1 MRQSLNMKLRTVK
14 FILPT
19 VAFALPGLAY
29 AAQTFG
35 GIIITLQD
43 WVKALVPLA
52 IGVAVIVFIWG
63 MIVFIGNSGSE
74 EKRAEGRQRMIWGV
88 IALFAIVSVWGLVG
102 FVRESILGPGSEN
115 PNVPKSPGLPKAS

>member
-1 MRQSLNMKLRTVK
+1 MKLRTVK

-29 AAQTFG
+29 ARTFG
-35 GIIITLQD
+35 DIIDSLKIWLGN
-43 WVKALVPLA
+43 LVPLA

-74 EKRAEGRQRMIWGV
+74 EKRAEGRHRMIWGV

-115 PNVPKSPGLPKAS
+115 PTVPKSPGLPKAS